1 MLRMVKDARI
11 ETRAARARIAV
22 ADSVRS
28 KEHEP
33 HWRAIGECEHLG
45 YRKGKHGSKWIARY
59 RKDGAY
65 VKKLLGKADDA
76 READGASVLDYR
88 QDAASAWFAA
98 EARASR
104 GLDPKTGAP
113 KRYTV
118 DAAARAAAKESNSE
132 ALYGCQ
138 LAPLTAVNLPSMP
151 GISGAPEDIFVRIS
165 STVFRKATVRYG
177 VAG

>member
-1 MLRMVKDARI
+1 MPRMVKDARI

-28 KEHEP
+28 KGHEP
-33 HWRAIGECEHLG
+33 QWRAIGEGEHLG
-45 YRKGKHGSKWIARY
+45 YRKEKHGGKWIVRY
-59 RKDGAY
+59 RKHGAY
-65 VKKLLGKADDA
+65 VKKLLGKGDGA

-88 QDAASAWFAA
+88 QDAACAWFAA

-104 GLDPKTGAP
+104 GLDPKSGAP

-118 DAAARAAAKESNSE
+118 DAAARAAAKESTSE

-138 LAPLTAVNLPSMP
+138 LAPLTAVNLPSML

>member
-1 MLRMVKDARI
+1 MPRMVKDARI
-11 ETRAARARIAV
+11 ETRAARACIAV

-28 KEHEP
+28 KGHEP
-33 HWRAIGECEHLG
+33 HWRAIGEGEHLG
-45 YRKGKHGSKWIARY
+45 YRKGKHGGKWIARY
-59 RKDGAY
+59 RKHGAY
-65 VKKLLGKADDA
+65 VKKLLGK
-76 READGASVLDYR
+76 ADGASVLDYR
-88 QDAASAWFAA
+88 QDAARARFAA

-118 DAAARAAAKESNSE
+118 DAAARAAAKESTSE

-151 GISGAPEDIFVRIS
+151 GISGAPEDSFVRIS
-165 STVFRKATVRYG
+165 STVFRKATERYG

>member
-1 MLRMVKDARI
+1 MPRMVKDARI
-11 ETRAARARIAV
+11 ETRAARACIAV

-28 KEHEP
+28 KGHEP
-33 HWRAIGECEHLG
+33 HWRAIGEGEHLG
-45 YRKGKHGSKWIARY
+45 YRKGKHGGKWIARY
-59 RKDGAY
+59 RKHGAY
-65 VKKLLGKADDA
+65 VKKLLGK
-76 READGASVLDYR
+76 ADGASVLDYR
-88 QDAASAWFAA
+88 QDAARARFAA

>member
-1 MLRMVKDARI
+1 MPRMVKDARI
-11 ETRAARARIAV
+11 GTRAARARIAV

-45 YRKGKHGSKWIARY
+45 YRKGKHGGKWIARY